1 MFVIYLLGIIL
12 RADDNESFQRL
23 RVRMLVIFFRLGII
37 IACNIIEKQ
46 KLKQF
51 RSSDCKLKLMYSFDL
66 FIFKHTRI

>member
-12 RADDNESFQRL
+12 PADDNESFQRL

-37 IACNIIEKQ
+37 IACHIIEKQ

-66 FIFKHTRI
+66 FIFKNTRI

>member
-66 FIFKHTRI
+66 FIFKNTRI